1 MSRQSD
7 HLDVLLRHLGA
18 AYYQTLHGGA
28 AAWEVNRAVATVEAA
43 EAAGGQ
49 PPAGQQRKSGRWR
62 VRDVMQV
69 APVTVTEAASAREI
83 ARLMSARRVG
93 AVPVLSAQGLVLGVV
108 SEGDLLRSRQRHSS
122 LRYWVAHGTHGR
134 GARTAAQLMT
144 APAVTISREATLAA
158 AVRRM
163 TDHHVWLLPVV
174 TEAGD
179 LLGVVS
185 RRDLLSIFLRPDADI
200 AAEVCQVLTGL
211 LLIEET
217 GVQVTVTGGSVTLA
231 GRVASEAI
239 RATVV
244 RIASEVDGV
253 TQVTDELHTRAPA
266 HT

>member
-1 MSRQSD
+1 MSRQGE

-28 AAWEVNRAVATVEAA
+28 AAWEVNRAVASVEAVQ
-43 EAAGGQ
+43 AGR
-49 PPAGQQRKSGRWR
+49 PAGRERQRGRWR
-62 VRDVMQV
+62 VRDVMAV
-69 APVTVTEAASAREI
+69 EPVTVTEDTPAREI

-108 SEGDLLRSRQRHSS
+108 SEGDLLRSRQRHASF
-122 LRYWVAHGTHGR
+122 RYWIAHGTHGR
-134 GARTAAQLMT
+134 GGRTAAALMT
-144 APAVTISREATLAA
+144 SPAVTIGREATLAA
-158 AVRRM
+158 AARRM

-185 RRDLLSIFLRPDADI
+185 RRNLLSIFLRPDADI
-200 AAEVCQVLTGL
+200 AAEVRQVLTGL
-211 LLIEET
+211 LLIDET
-217 GVQVTVTGGSVTLA
+217 SVQVAAAGGRVTLS
-231 GRVASEAI
+231 GRVASEGI

-253 TQVTDELHTRAPA
+253 TQVTDELRTHTPA